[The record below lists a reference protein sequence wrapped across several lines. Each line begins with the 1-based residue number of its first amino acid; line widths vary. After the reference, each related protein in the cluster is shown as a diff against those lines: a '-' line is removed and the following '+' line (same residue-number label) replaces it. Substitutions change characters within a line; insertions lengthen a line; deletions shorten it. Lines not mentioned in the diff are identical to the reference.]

1 MAEAVR
7 TKPSTPHGEMRAS
20 HLRSNLEEINRMP
33 EPARSQIRSKI
44 SPEVLEQVANSVSVA
59 WLPVACDVDI
69 TRAVVDVL
77 GVEGNRRWSRDAL
90 LRSAT
95 GPLLKPIIDGAS
107 ALFGLT
113 PHAFYKVAP
122 RGFGMIYRDLG
133 EVRYELV
140 GEQIARI
147 THEGIPASL
156 LEVPWYLEGI
166 AGAFE
171 AGYVFLGLEGEVR
184 LELDAATSSARYD
197 VHWLAPPPTV
207 ERP

>member
-1 MAEAVR
+1 
-7 TKPSTPHGEMRAS
+7 MRAS

-33 EPARSQIRSKI
+33 EPARSGIRDKI
-44 SPEVLEQVANSVSVA
+44 SPDVLEQVANSVSVA
-59 WLPVACDVDI
+59 WLPVECDVDI

-90 LRSAT
+90 LRSAN
-95 GPLLKPIIDGAS
+95 GPLLKPILDGAS

-113 PHAFYKVAP
+113 PHALYKVAP
-122 RGFGMIYRDLG
+122 RGFGMIYRNIG
-133 EVRYELV
+133 EVRYEVV
-140 GEQIARI
+140 GELRARI
-147 THEGIPASL
+147 VHEEILPSL

-171 AGYVFLGLEGEVR
+171 AGYVFLGLEGEVH
-184 LELDAATSSARYD
+184 LELDVAQRTAHYD
-197 VHWLAPPPTV
+197 IHWLAKGAMV